1 MFRLIIT
8 FEIYVKIVL
17 VQSVNIRTTQ
27 NVAIDYQTAGL
38 AERIGAYLI
47 DAVLIIAYLITI
59 SWLLVRLGINSQWT
73 FIGMYLPAFFYH
85 LICEIGFNGQS
96 VGKKQL
102 NIKVVR
108 LDGSPATIGG
118 YILRWIL
125 RPIDI
130 GIFSGA
136 IAVIVIAMSGK
147 GQRLGDMAAGTT
159 VIKMGGKVNV
169 TSHQL
174 IKNLNHEYKP
184 VFTEARHLSDE
195 EANIIKEALKVN
207 KEQAN
212 LQPAVAVT
220 QKVKE
225 HLNIES
231 DLPPI
236 KFLYTVLKDYN
247 YFTSQ

>member
-1 MFRLIIT
+1 M
-8 FEIYVKIVL
+8 
-17 VQSVNIRTTQ
+17 QSVNIRTTQ

-38 AERIGAYLI
+38 GERIGAYLI
-47 DAVLIIAYLITI
+47 DAILVIAYWVSA
-59 SWLLVRLGINSQWT
+59 SWVLVRLGINSQWS
-73 FIGMYLPAFFYH
+73 FVAISLPAFFYH

-96 VGKKQL
+96 LGKKQL

-130 GIFSGA
+130 SIFSGA
-136 IAVIVIAMSGK
+136 VAVIAIAVSNK

-159 VIKMGGKVNV
+159 VVKVGGKVNV

-174 IKNLNHEYKP
+174 IKSLDHDYQP
-184 VFTEARHLSDE
+184 AFPGAQYLSDE
-195 EANIIKEALKVN
+195 EINIIKEALKVN

-212 LQPAVAVT
+212 VKPALAVM

-225 HLNIES
+225 HLQVES

-236 KFLYTVLKDYN
+236 KFLYTVLKDHN
-247 YFTSQ
+247 HLNSQ